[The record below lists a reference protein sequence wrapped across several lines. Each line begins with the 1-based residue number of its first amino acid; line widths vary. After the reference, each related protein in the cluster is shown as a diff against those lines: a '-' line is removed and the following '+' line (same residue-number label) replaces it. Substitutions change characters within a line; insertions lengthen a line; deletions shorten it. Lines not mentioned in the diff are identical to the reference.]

1 MHYSCNWQ
9 MAVFKI
15 CTRPTSEESLYRNT
29 HQWVTLQA
37 YYVTSECAIWSTK
50 HMSIQ
55 IALFDN
61 KIWRRKN
68 MQFGYSCKVLD
79 RNAMPMPI
87 SWIGQ
92 QQQLDVF
99 TSNQHQY
106 VQFRCQLWIDWYLAL
121 FTIHYYR
128 WAFPSLSIVCDTKH
142 MQSDSIK
149 TYHRVFLRG
158 PSARPSHLYS
168 FKIAAA
174 VSSQKKMQSDKLIKK
189 DDPDLRL
196 YCECLMLK
204 GGWAWKVFLEK
215 RCQAGWQEGATGVFD
230 STSST
235 DAKVVLWRTLRKWK
249 WSERI

>member
-1 MHYSCNWQ
+1 MVNKTHEHTNCTVWQ
-9 MAVFKI
+9 QNLKKKKI
-15 CTRPTSEESLYRNT
+15 CSLDT
-29 HQWVTLQA
+29 AVKSW
-37 YYVTSECAIWSTK
+37 
-50 HMSIQ
+50 
-55 IALFDN
+55 D
-61 KIWRRKN
+61 
-68 MQFGYSCKVLD
+68 G
-79 RNAMPMPI
+79 NAMAI

-92 QQQLDVF
+92 RQLGVF

-106 VQFRCQLWIDWYLAL
+106 VQFRCQLWTNWYLAL

-142 MQSDSIK
+142 MQSNSIK

>member
-1 MHYSCNWQ
+1 MQCQCQYLGSDSSSWVYS
-9 MAVFKI
+9 
-15 CTRPTSEESLYRNT
+15 
-29 HQWVTLQA
+29 HQ
-37 YYVTSECAIWSTK
+37 I
-50 HMSIQ
+50 SI
-55 IALFDN
+55 N
-61 KIWRRKN
+61 
-68 MQFGYSCKVLD
+68 
-79 RNAMPMPI
+79 
-87 SWIGQ
+87 
-92 QQQLDVF
+92 
-99 TSNQHQY
+99 

-121 FTIHYYR
+121 FSIHYYR
-128 WAFPSLSIVCDTKH
+128 WAFPSLSIVILH

-174 VSSQKKMQSDKLIKK
+174 VSSQMQSDKLTKK

-215 RCQAGWQEGATGVFD
+215 RCQAGWQKGATGVFD